1 MLSHL
6 ILHDHVKQEKKSLP
20 CLQIRKI
27 RVGDIKYL
35 AEGRALQ
42 SSLPS
47 SRVHLLSQ
55 WKNIVLYKFLSL
67 FHAKYGSPFSSL
79 CYITH
84 SYIKPL
90 LSYIIKNDKYIF
102 CHI

>member
-1 MLSHL
+1 MLSYL
-6 ILHDHVKQEKKSLP
+6 ILHDHVKQEKKSFHTYK
-20 CLQIRKI
+20 IRKV

-47 SRVHLLSQ
+47 SKVHLLSW
-55 WKNIVLYKFLSL
+55 WKKIILSKFLLL

-79 CYITH
+79 CYIMH

-90 LSYIIKNDKYIF
+90 LSYIS
-102 CHI
+102 